1 MTSTV
6 KPFNS
11 DANSEVRMEK
21 FDAWL
26 VRAAWHI
33 PGQIRM
39 YIEFLTHDKGQ
50 MILPFALTGKD
61 AADLDRALQ
70 RELASVNPE
79 LDLQT
84 TMILVA
90 DYLDREFGAD
100 FSGQVY
106 LHSEYLQ
113 DPNKLNHRFIFN
125 PFADRPKLIDIRNR
139 RNDR

>member
-1 MTSTV
+1 
-6 KPFNS
+6 
-11 DANSEVRMEK
+11 MET

-33 PGQIRM
+33 PGDIRL
-39 YIEFLTHDKGQ
+39 YVDFVTHDKGQ

-61 AADLDRALQ
+61 HAELNNALQ
-70 RELASVNPE
+70 LGFAHGGYERDMEGCMLA
-79 LDLQT
+79 
-84 TMILVA
+84 VA
-90 DYLDREFGAD
+90 DYLDREFGGD

-106 LHSEYLQ
+106 LHSEHLQ
-113 DPNKLNHRFIFN
+113 HPDGLNHRFIFN

>member
-1 MTSTV
+1 
-6 KPFNS
+6 
-11 DANSEVRMEK
+11 MET

-33 PGQIRM
+33 PGDIRL
-39 YIEFLTHDKGQ
+39 YVDFVTYEKGQ

-61 AADLDRALQ
+61 SSEMNAVLQ
-70 RELASVNPE
+70 SGFKNGDYE
-79 LDLQT
+79 LDLKGA
-84 TMILVA
+84 MLAVA
-90 DYLDREFGAD
+90 DYLDGEFGEA

-125 PFADRPKLIDIRNR
+125 PFADPPKLIDIRNR